1 MSRETISERD
11 LDLPPE
17 RAVRVNALNRFGAF
31 LQTPNGRTFGALAV
45 LLLGVVNIAL
55 GSTVFGVILIVG
67 AVIAWARWDLLPA
80 LARRRRR

>member
-1 MSRETISERD
+1 M
-11 LDLPPE
+11 
-17 RAVRVNALNRFGAF
+17 NALNRFGAF
-31 LQTPNGRTFGALAV
+31 LQTPNGRTFAALAV
-45 LLLGVVNIAL
+45 LLLGVVNIAI